1 MEKRCAGVMKR
12 YLTAAIAVVFAVA
25 LGAALAQA
33 PGEAPVPGPAAQSRT
48 EEENTR
54 EAGLPAEES
63 KPEQESSSVAA
74 QPPERSYEDA
84 PPPSSEQPPAGY
96 YIRDWNGRVSIIRD
110 GEETPE
116 MIFDIYTRLLP
127 EYDQQQLK
135 EGLYV
140 ESYEELTAMIEDYI
154 S

>member
-1 MEKRCAGVMKR
+1 MMKR
-12 YLTAAIAVVFAVA
+12 YLTAAAAVVLAVS
-25 LGAALAQA
+25 LGILLAR
-33 PGEAPVPGPAAQSRT
+33 VPWEIPEPQPAAESQSQ
-48 EEENTR
+48 EDTR

-63 KPEQESSSVAA
+63 KPESESSPASTPSEASR
-74 QPPERSYEDA
+74 EEA
-84 PPPSSEQPPAGY
+84 PAEPSEQPSAGY
-96 YIRDWNGRVSIIRD
+96 YIRDWNGRVCIIRD

-127 EYDQQQLK
+127 EYDQQQLQK
-135 EGLYV
+135 GLYV